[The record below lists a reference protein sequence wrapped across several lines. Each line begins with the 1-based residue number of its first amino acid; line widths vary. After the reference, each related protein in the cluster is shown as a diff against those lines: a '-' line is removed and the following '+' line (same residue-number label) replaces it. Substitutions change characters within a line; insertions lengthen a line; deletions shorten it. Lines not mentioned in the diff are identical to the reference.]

1 MNKDRRK
8 FKRFDAYMSIKFKSH
23 DDKHLHGM
31 SLSKDLCRDGL
42 RINAPAVLQEG
53 QLLDLEINIPD
64 DPKTIHTAGRVMWAR
79 PSTGENQGFDHGVKL
94 LEMDP
99 VDKFRVLDYAYNY
112 WLENKVTDF
121 NDPEDSELIG

>member
-1 MNKDRRK
+1 MIQNDSYGR
-8 FKRFDAYMSIKFKSH
+8 A
-23 DDKHLHGM
+23 
-31 SLSKDLCRDGL
+31 RDGRGL
-42 RINAPAVLQEG
+42 RQVKIKV
-53 QLLDLEINIPD
+53 
-64 DPKTIHTAGRVMWAR
+64 
-79 PSTGENQGFDHGVKL
+79 DHGVKL

>member
-8 FKRFDAYMSIKFKSH
+8 FKRFDAYMSIKFKGH
-23 DDKHLHGM
+23 GDHHLQGM

-42 RINAPAVLQEG
+42 RINSPSVIEEG

-64 DPKTIHTAGRVMWAR
+64 DPKAIHTAGRVMWAR

-112 WLENKVTDF
+112 WLENKISDF

>member
-8 FKRFDAYMSIKFKSH
+8 FKRFDAYMSIKFKAH
-23 DDKHLHGM
+23 GDRHLQGM

-42 RINAPAVLQEG
+42 RINSTSVIQEG

-79 PSTGENQGFDHGVKL
+79 PSVGENQGYDHGVKL

-99 VDKFRVLDYAYNY
+99 VDKFRVLDFAYNY
-112 WLENKVTDF
+112 WLENKLSDF
-121 NDPEDSELIG
+121 DKPEDSELIG